1 MKQTLLI
8 LVVLL
13 SASAFSF
20 ADEAPPPTKP
30 VKARLQIYIDKE
42 AKEPKLIISR
52 ETLEAL
58 LTGGDGAVGLA
69 SGVSRSQTVFGGL
82 LISASFVFGG
92 FWLSRRKG
100 LKPGVPVAGAVIVL
114 ALGGAALVM
123 GNAAPPIF
131 QKIDSSLFSDAMKQN
146 KAARG
151 DILIEVDRGGYGG
164 GVELRIPP
172 SPKEKKKSGN

>member
-1 MKQTLLI
+1 MKKTLLI
-8 LVVLL
+8 LVLILSANTVLL
-13 SASAFSF
+13 
-20 ADEAPPPTKP
+20 ADIAPSSPKP
-30 VKARLQIYIDKE
+30 VKARMQIYIDKE
-42 AKEPKLIISR
+42 AKETKLIISR

-58 LTGGDGAVGLA
+58 LRGGDGAAVA
-69 SGVSRSQTVFGGL
+69 SGASRSQTIFGGL

-100 LKPGVPVAGAVIVL
+100 LKPGVPVAGAIIVL
-114 ALGGAALVM
+114 ALGGAAFVM

-151 DILIEVDRGGYGG
+151 DILIEVDPRGYGD
-164 GVELRIPP
+164 GVEMRIAP
-172 SPKEKKKSGN
+172 SPKEKKKTEN